1 MNETEPLFLQ
11 SLHSAG
17 KGGREDKE
25 PHALQGVTEGCEE
38 KLGRSW
44 GSYFI

>member
-1 MNETEPLFLQ
+1 MNETE
-11 SLHSAG
+11 HSAG
-17 KGGREDKE
+17 KGGQEDKE
-25 PHALQGVTEGCEE
+25 PHALQGMTEGCEE